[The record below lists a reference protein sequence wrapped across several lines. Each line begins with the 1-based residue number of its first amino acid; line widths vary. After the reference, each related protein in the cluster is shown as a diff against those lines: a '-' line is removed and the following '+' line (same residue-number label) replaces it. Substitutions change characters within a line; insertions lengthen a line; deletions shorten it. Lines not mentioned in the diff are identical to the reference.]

1 VLGAGEATPPVL
13 CSVLGFSL
21 QERHRDPGVCPEKE
35 SGTVK
40 VLEHRSYRG
49 QLKELE
55 LFSMEK
61 GDSGETLLLSTAP

>member
-1 VLGAGEATPPVL
+1 MY
-13 CSVLGFSL
+13 
-21 QERHRDPGVCPEKE
+21 PEKE